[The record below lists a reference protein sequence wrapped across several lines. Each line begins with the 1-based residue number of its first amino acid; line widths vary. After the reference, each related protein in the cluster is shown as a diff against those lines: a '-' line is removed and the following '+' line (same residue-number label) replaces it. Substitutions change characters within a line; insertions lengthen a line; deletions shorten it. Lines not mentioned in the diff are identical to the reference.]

1 MGMVTRLGGL
11 AVGALLL
18 SISHAGAIEL
28 RPDGAYCLTS
38 KPIEGGHPS
47 VERVS
52 AHSCAYTAEESLDV
66 GQQWSYSG
74 GKIRNARGNCL
85 QEVDAIGGGV
95 KLVVHECAPYRG
107 QNFSVQGA
115 VIRTNSGGCVT
126 FSGRS
131 GTQSGIGVSECK
143 GSGGQILN
151 LTDDFAVGS
160 EAQIKG
166 YP

>member
-38 KPIEGGHPS
+38 
-47 VERVS
+47 
-52 AHSCAYTAEESLDV
+52 EESLDV